1 MEEVDYPVPRT
12 KGLERR
18 GKGKP
23 LECTAQIFAD
33 LEATSMHM
41 GRGAGVGG
49 ERGGAYLSVKR
60 GWLGTLK
67 SIQTRMDSN
76 CFLKKNNHGCS
87 GVHRSRKG
95 NLAHPAVQSW
105 K

>member
-1 MEEVDYPVPRT
+1 MQLRYTGDGGGVDYPVPRT

-41 GRGAGVGG
+41 GRGAGA
-49 ERGGAYLSVKR
+49 R
-60 GWLGTLK
+60 
-67 SIQTRMDSN
+67 
-76 CFLKKNNHGCS
+76 
-87 GVHRSRKG
+87 
-95 NLAHPAVQSW
+95 AVRT
-105 K
+105 

>member
-23 LECTAQIFAD
+23 LECTSQIFAD

-49 ERGGAYLSVKR
+49 GAGRCVPECEKGLA
-60 GWLGTLK
+60 GNT
-67 SIQTRMDSN
+67 Q
-76 CFLKKNNHGCS
+76 
-87 GVHRSRKG
+87 VHTT
-95 NLAHPAVQSW
+95 
-105 K
+105 

>member
-1 MEEVDYPVPRT
+1 MQLRYTGDGGGVDYPVPRT

-41 GRGAGVGG
+41 GRGAG
-49 ERGGAYLSVKR
+49 
-60 GWLGTLK
+60 
-67 SIQTRMDSN
+67 
-76 CFLKKNNHGCS
+76 
-87 GVHRSRKG
+87 
-95 NLAHPAVQSW
+95 
-105 K
+105 